1 MMEMETHAVLWRR
14 RDLPGHEACRV
25 TALGTGWQ
33 IAGTAVFLYER
44 QACRL
49 DYTIACD
56 TEWKTLSAEVWGWIG
71 GGHCISVEV
80 AREASGLWRL
90 NGRDCPEVAGCID
103 IDLNFSP
110 VTNTLPIRRLDLKVG
125 EAAPVRAAWLR
136 FPSFAL
142 EPLEQ
147 SYKRLDKNLYRYE
160 SAGGRFVARVGVDGS
175 GLVTEYG
182 DIWGREETAD
192 EI

>member
-1 MMEMETHAVLWRR
+1 MEKETHAVLWRR
-14 RDLPGHEACRV
+14 HDLPGHEACRV
-25 TALGTGWQ
+25 IALGTGWR
-33 IAGTAVFLYER
+33 IAGAAVFLYEW

-49 DYTIACD
+49 DYTIDCD
-56 TEWKTLSAEVWGWIG
+56 QRWQTLAAKVSGWVG
-71 GGHCISVEV
+71 ERDVEV
-80 AREASGLWRL
+80 EVLREPSGDWRL
-90 NGRDCPEVAGCID
+90 DGRDCPEVAGCID

-147 SYKRLDKNLYRYE
+147 SYERLDKNLYRYE
-160 SAGGRFVARVGVDGS
+160 SAGGRFVARVGVDGA
-175 GLVTEYG
+175 GLVTDYG
-182 DIWGREETAD
+182 DIWSREETAD
-192 EI
+192 EV

>member
-1 MMEMETHAVLWRR
+1 MEKETHAVLWRR
-14 RDLPGHEACRV
+14 HDLPGHEACRV
-25 TALGTGWQ
+25 ISLEPGWR

-49 DYTIACD
+49 DYTISCD
-56 TEWKTLSAEVWGWIG
+56 AMWRTLAAKVSGWIG
-71 GGHCISVEV
+71 ERDVEV
-80 AREASGLWRL
+80 EVLRDPSGSWRL

-110 VTNTLPIRRLDLKVG
+110 VTNMLPIRRLELKVG

-147 SYKRLDKNLYRYE
+147 SYERLDNNVYRYE
-160 SAGGRFVARVGVDGS
+160 SASGRFVARVGVDDS
-175 GLVTEYG
+175 GLVTDYG
-182 DIWGREETAD
+182 DIWVREE
-192 EI
+192 INR

>member
-1 MMEMETHAVLWRR
+1 MMEKETHAVLWRR
-14 RDLPGHEACRV
+14 LDLPGHEACRV
-25 TALGTGWQ
+25 IRLEPGWQ

-49 DYTIACD
+49 DYRIDCD
-56 TEWKTLSAEVWGWIG
+56 AMWRTLAAKVSGWIAERD
-71 GGHCISVEV
+71 VEV
-80 AREASGLWRL
+80 EVLRDPSGSWRL

-110 VTNTLPIRRLDLKVG
+110 ATNTLPIRRLDLKVG
-125 EAAPVRAAWLR
+125 EASSVRAAWLR

-147 SYKRLDKNLYRYE
+147 SYERLDNNMYRYE
-160 SAGGRFVARVGVDGS
+160 SGGGRFVARVGVDEMG
-175 GLVTEYG
+175 VITDYG
-182 DIWGREETAD
+182 DLWTREESQRSG
-192 EI
+192 

>member
-1 MMEMETHAVLWRR
+1 MEKETHAVLWRR
-14 RDLPGHEACRV
+14 HDLPGHEACRV
-25 TALGTGWQ
+25 IALGTGWR
-33 IAGTAVFLYER
+33 IAGAAVFLYER

-49 DYTIACD
+49 DYTIDCD
-56 TEWKTLSAEVWGWIG
+56 QRWQTLAAKVSGWVG
-71 GGHCISVEV
+71 ERDVEV
-80 AREASGLWRL
+80 EVLREPSGDWRL
-90 NGRDCPEVAGCID
+90 DGRDCPEVAGCID

-147 SYKRLDKNLYRYE
+147 SYERLDKNLYRYE
-160 SAGGRFVARVGVDGS
+160 SAGGRFVALVGVDDS
-175 GLVTEYG
+175 GLITDYG
-182 DIWGREETAD
+182 EIWAREETAD
-192 EI
+192 EV

>member
-1 MMEMETHAVLWRR
+1 MERETHAVLWRR

-25 TALGTGWQ
+25 TALATGWR

-49 DYTIACD
+49 DYTIGCD
-56 TEWKTLSAEVWGWIG
+56 ATWRTLAAKVLGWVG
-71 GGHCISVEV
+71 DQDVEV
-80 AREASGLWRL
+80 EVLRDLSGDWQL

-136 FPSFAL
+136 FPSFSL

-147 SYKRLDKNLYRYE
+147 SYARLDKNLYRYE
-160 SAGGRFVARVGVDGS
+160 SAGGRVVARIGVDEQ

-182 DIWGREETAD
+182 DIWAREE
-192 EI
+192 INS

>member
-1 MMEMETHAVLWRR
+1 MEKETHAVLWRR
-14 RDLPGHEACRV
+14 LDLPGHEACHV
-25 TALGTGWQ
+25 IALEGGWR
-33 IAGTAVFLYER
+33 IAGTAAFLYER

-49 DYTIACD
+49 DYTIDCD
-56 TEWKTLSAEVWGWIG
+56 ATWRTLAAKVSGWVG
-71 GGHCISVEV
+71 ERGVEV
-80 AREASGLWRL
+80 EALRDPSGDWRL

-125 EAAPVRAAWLR
+125 EAASVRAAWLR

-147 SYKRLDKNLYRYE
+147 SYERLDTHTYRYT
-160 SAGGRFVARVGVDGS
+160 SAGGRFTARVGVDDH
-175 GLVTEYG
+175 GLVMDYG
-182 DIWGREETAD
+182 DIWSREEAAN
-192 EI
+192 EA